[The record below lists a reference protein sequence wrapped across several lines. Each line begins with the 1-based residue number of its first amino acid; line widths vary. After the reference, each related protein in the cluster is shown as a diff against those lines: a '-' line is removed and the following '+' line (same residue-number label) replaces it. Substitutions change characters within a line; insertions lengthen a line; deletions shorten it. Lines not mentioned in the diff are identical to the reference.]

1 MSLYIAAKSI
11 ISSVKNSSKIM
22 KLLLRIKKF
31 DWASAAFMVF
41 FVGGIWVLNTHAEI
55 IPSINNLPERL
66 KLEDEFAQTNQPPS
80 EQQPEEDASEQST
93 DSINQLFDLPQDT
106 DSVSGE
112 EGEGEESSEATFTL
126 QQVNFTGNSFFTSEE
141 LQVAVQDFLQ
151 QDLGFTGLRE
161 LASAVSQFYQNQ
173 GWWARAT
180 IPPQDI
186 VDGIVLVEVIE
197 AKLGEVQIV
206 DEGKSQSLSAKL
218 IDQFVHFNL
227 APEEILNVQTLSEN
241 ITRLNEL
248 PGIIASAS
256 LQAGQDKGQTDILLD
271 LVHQPEWTW
280 ATQYDN
286 YGSRSSGYMRLSN
299 YIDLLGYLGMG
310 ETLSVQQIH
319 TIGSDYW
326 RLAATLPMSP
336 EGHQAIFSYNQLEY
350 ELGKPN
356 TNNATGS
363 SQQWQAQ
370 WKQQLKPIA
379 NTDLSMTLGIAK
391 ATYVNDIN
399 TGNSSD
405 KDITKLEVG
414 MNFSRPDNWQGGG
427 VTYGSWTLTAGD
439 LNLLRNT
446 SDYNTDQAQAQTHGP
461 FQKINLSINRLQN
474 LAPQWQ
480 LNLKAQGQFALK
492 NLDGA
497 ERFSLGGAY
506 GVRAY
511 PNSEGSG
518 DDGALAQFELEHK
531 LNLQTQLKLFYD
543 VGVVSQYKSY
553 WANWDRSNPGVD
565 KVYLLQGAGV
575 SMNYIIDEDSSFNV
589 TYAVPIGTNPGED
602 SSGNDNDGTNQ
613 DQRLWF
619 TYQKRF

>member
-1 MSLYIAAKSI
+1 M
-11 ISSVKNSSKIM
+11 
-22 KLLLRIKKF
+22 
-31 DWASAAFMVF
+31 
-41 FVGGIWVLNTHAEI
+41 
-55 IPSINNLPERL
+55 
-66 KLEDEFAQTNQPPS
+66 
-80 EQQPEEDASEQST
+80 
-93 DSINQLFDLPQDT
+93 
-106 DSVSGE
+106 
-112 EGEGEESSEATFTL
+112 
-126 QQVNFTGNSFFTSEE
+126 
-141 LQVAVQDFLQ
+141 
-151 QDLGFTGLRE
+151 
-161 LASAVSQFYQNQ
+161 
-173 GWWARAT
+173 
-180 IPPQDI
+180 
-186 VDGIVLVEVIE
+186 VEVIE
-197 AKLGEVQIV
+197 ATLGEVQIV

-218 IDQFVHFNL
+218 IDQFIHFNL
-227 APEEILNVQTLSEN
+227 TSDEILNVQTLSEN
-241 ITRLNEL
+241 ITRLNDL
-248 PGIIASAS
+248 PGIGVSAS
-256 LQAGQDKGQTDILLD
+256 LQAGQNKGQTDLLLD

-310 ETLSVQQIH
+310 ETLTVQQIH

-356 TNNATGS
+356 TNDATGS

-399 TGNSSD
+399 TGNSSN

-427 VTYGSWTLTAGD
+427 VTYGSWTVTAGD

-446 SDYNTDQAQAQTHGP
+446 SDYNTDQAQAKTHGQ

-480 LNLKAQGQFALK
+480 FNLKAQGQFALK

-518 DDGALAQFELEHK
+518 DDGALAQFELEHG
-531 LNLQTQLKLFYD
+531 LNPQTQLKLFYD

-575 SMNYIIDEDSSFNV
+575 SMNYIIDGDSSFNV

>member
-1 MSLYIAAKSI
+1 
-11 ISSVKNSSKIM
+11 M
-22 KLLLRIKKF
+22 KLLLKIKKF
-31 DWASAAFMVF
+31 DWASLALMVF
-41 FVGGIWVLNTHAEI
+41 FLGGIWVLNTYAEVL
-55 IPSINNLPERL
+55 PNINNLPERL
-66 KLEDEFAQTNQPPS
+66 KFDDEFTQNNQSLS
-80 EQQPEEDASEQST
+80 EQQQKESAEQST
-93 DSINQLFDLPQDT
+93 DPINELFDLNE
-106 DSVSGE
+106 DSNASADE
-112 EGEGEESSEATFTL
+112 EEDPGSTFTL
-126 QQVNFTGNSFFTSEE
+126 QQVNFTGNTFFTSEE
-141 LQVAVQDFLQ
+141 LQVAIQDFLQ

-218 IDQFVHFNL
+218 IDQFINFNL
-227 APEEILNVQTLSEN
+227 SPDEILNVQTLSEN
-241 ITRLNEL
+241 ITRLNDL
-248 PGIIASAS
+248 PGIVASAS
-256 LQAGQDKGQTDILLD
+256 LQAGQNKGQTDVLLD
-271 LVHQPEWTW
+271 IVHQPEWTW

-310 ETLSVQQIH
+310 ETLTVQQIH

-356 TNNATGS
+356 TNDATGS

-370 WKQQLKPIA
+370 WKQQLAPIA
-379 NTDLSMTLGIAK
+379 NTDLSLTMGIAQ

-427 VTYGSWTLTAGD
+427 VTYGSWTVTAGD

-446 SDYNTDQAQAQTHGP
+446 SDYNTDQAQAKTHGQ

-518 DDGALAQFELEHK
+518 DDGALAQFELEHG
-531 LNLQTQLKLFYD
+531 LNPQTQLKLFYD
-543 VGVVSQYKSY
+543 VGVVSQYKNY

-575 SMNYIIDEDSSFNV
+575 SLNYLIDADSSFNV
-589 TYAVPIGTNPGED
+589 TYAVPIGSNPGED

-619 TYQKRF
+619 TYQRKF

>member
-1 MSLYIAAKSI
+1 
-11 ISSVKNSSKIM
+11 M
-22 KLLLRIKKF
+22 KLFLRIKKF

-55 IPSINNLPERL
+55 LPSINNLPERL

-80 EQQPEEDASEQST
+80 EQQQDDTSEQSA
-93 DSINQLFDLPQDT
+93 DPINQLFDLPQDAN
-106 DSVSGE
+106 SSSGE
-112 EGEGEESSEATFTL
+112 KESSETTFTL
-126 QQVNFTGNSFFTSEE
+126 QEVNFTGNTLFTSEE

-151 QDLGFTGLRE
+151 QELGFTGLRE

-218 IDQFVHFNL
+218 IDQFIHFNL
-227 APEEILNVQTLSEN
+227 TSDEILNVQTLSEN
-241 ITRLNEL
+241 ITRLNDL
-248 PGIIASAS
+248 PGIGVSAS
-256 LQAGQDKGQTDILLD
+256 LQAGQNKGQTDLLLD

-310 ETLSVQQIH
+310 ETLTVQQIH

-356 TNNATGS
+356 TNDATGS

-379 NTDLSMTLGIAK
+379 NTDLSLTMGLAQ

-399 TGNSSD
+399 TGNSSN

-427 VTYGSWTLTAGD
+427 VTYGSWTVTAGD

-446 SDYNTDQAQAQTHGP
+446 SDYNTDQAQAKTHGQ

-480 LNLKAQGQFALK
+480 FNLKAQGQFALK

-518 DDGALAQFELEHK
+518 DDGALAQFELEHG
-531 LNLQTQLKLFYD
+531 LNPQTQLKLFYD